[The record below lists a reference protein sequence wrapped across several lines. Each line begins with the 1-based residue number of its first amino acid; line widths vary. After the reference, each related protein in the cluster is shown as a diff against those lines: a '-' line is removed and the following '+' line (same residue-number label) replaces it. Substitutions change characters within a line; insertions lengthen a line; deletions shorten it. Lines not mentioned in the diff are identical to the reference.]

1 MSSIFYMEGVLGASM
16 ERGTKLDKAGVQQ
29 QARLARQNT
38 LEAAAACRQAETSG
52 AGCVQG

>member
-1 MSSIFYMEGVLGASM
+1 MEGVLGASM

-38 LEAAAACRQAETSG
+38 LEAAAARQQAETSG

>member
-38 LEAAAACRQAETSG
+38 LEAAAARRQAETSG